1 MKSSQITK
9 EINESPM
16 FEQKIIPITLENGFK
31 EIIFENRDWICNGS
45 TFSWEYYLSG
55 DEMKVVMNRW

>member
-1 MKSSQITK
+1 MRNRQITK

-16 FEQKIIPITLENGFK
+16 FEQRIIPVTLESGLA

-45 TFSWEYYLSG
+45 TFSWEYYLSA
-55 DEMKVVMNRW
+55 DKMKVIINRW